1 MDPKKF
7 GAFVALC
14 RKEKNMTQLELAQ
27 ELKVTDKAVSR
38 WERGKG
44 FPDISLLVPLAEALD
59 ITVLELMNSEKREK
73 RMEDFSEENIK
84 DMVIHVAA
92 IEKKNQRDDR
102 LITWIPVPVA
112 LITAF
117 LTRFTGHGSLLAGL
131 LLGGLT
137 ALAVVGLVLF
147 VLDRKDNTSR
157 KAYGIL
163 MLLGT
168 GVTLVFLYLMGIST
182 LLLLGGLFLLL
193 CITTFVAFFFFLLTH

>member
-1 MDPKKF
+1 MDPEKF

-38 WERGKG
+38 WEWSKG

-59 ITVLELMNSEKREK
+59 ITVLELMNSERREK
-73 RMEDFSEENIK
+73 RMEDFSEESIK

-193 CITTFVAFFFFLLTH
+193 CITTFVAFS

>member
-1 MDPKKF
+1 MDPEKF

-14 RKEKNMTQLELAQ
+14 RKEKNVTQLELAQ

-59 ITVLELMNSEKREK
+59 ITVLELMNSERREK
-73 RMEDFSEENIK
+73 RMEDFSEESIK

-157 KAYGIL
+157 KAYGLL

-193 CITTFVAFFFFLLTH
+193 CITTFVAFS

>member
-1 MDPKKF
+1 MDPEKF

-44 FPDISLLVPLAEALD
+44 FPDISLLVPLAEDLD
-59 ITVLELMNSEKREK
+59 ITVLELMNSERREK
-73 RMEDFSEENIK
+73 RMEDFSEESIK

-147 VLDRKDNTSR
+147 ILDRKDNTSR

-193 CITTFVAFFFFLLTH
+193 CITTFVAFS

>member
-1 MDPKKF
+1 MDPEKF

-59 ITVLELMNSEKREK
+59 ITVLELMNSERREK
-73 RMEDFSEENIK
+73 RMEDFSEESIT

-92 IEKKNQRDDR
+92 IEKKNH
-102 LITWIPVPVA
+102 

-147 VLDRKDNTSR
+147 VLGRKDNTSR

-193 CITTFVAFFFFLLTH
+193 CITTFVAFS

>member
-1 MDPKKF
+1 MDPEKF

-168 GVTLVFLYLMGIST
+168 GVTLVFLYLIGIST

-193 CITTFVAFFFFLLTH
+193 CITTFVAFS

>member
-1 MDPKKF
+1 MDPEKF

-73 RMEDFSEENIK
+73 RMEDFSEESIK

-137 ALAVVGLVLF
+137 ALAVVGLFLF

-193 CITTFVAFFFFLLTH
+193 CITTFVAFS

>member
-1 MDPKKF
+1 MDPEKF

-59 ITVLELMNSEKREK
+59 ITVLELMNSERREK
-73 RMEDFSEENIK
+73 RMEDFSEESIK

-137 ALAVVGLVLF
+137 ALAVVGLFLF

-193 CITTFVAFFFFLLTH
+193 CITTFVAFS

>member
-1 MDPKKF
+1 MDPEKF

-59 ITVLELMNSEKREK
+59 ITVLELMNSERREK
-73 RMEDFSEENIK
+73 RMEDFSEESIK

-137 ALAVVGLVLF
+137 ALAVVGLILF

-168 GVTLVFLYLMGIST
+168 GVTLVFLYLVGIST

-193 CITTFVAFFFFLLTH
+193 CITTFVAFS

>member
-1 MDPKKF
+1 MDPEKF

-137 ALAVVGLVLF
+137 ALAVVGLFLF

-193 CITTFVAFFFFLLTH
+193 CITTFVAFS

>member
-1 MDPKKF
+1 MDPEKF

-59 ITVLELMNSEKREK
+59 ITVLELMNSERREK
-73 RMEDFSEENIK
+73 RMEDFSEESIK

-157 KAYGIL
+157 KAYGLL

-168 GVTLVFLYLMGIST
+168 GVTLVFLYLMCIST

-193 CITTFVAFFFFLLTH
+193 CITTFVAFS

>member
-1 MDPKKF
+1 MDPEKF

-73 RMEDFSEENIK
+73 RMEDFSEESIK

-193 CITTFVAFFFFLLTH
+193 CITTFVAFS

>member
-1 MDPKKF
+1 MDPEKF

-59 ITVLELMNSEKREK
+59 ITVLELMNSERREK

-137 ALAVVGLVLF
+137 ALAVVGLFLF

-193 CITTFVAFFFFLLTH
+193 CITTFVAFS

>member
-1 MDPKKF
+1 MDPEKF

-59 ITVLELMNSEKREK
+59 ITVLELMNSERREK

-147 VLDRKDNTSR
+147 VLGRKDNTSR

-193 CITTFVAFFFFLLTH
+193 CITTFVAFS

>member
-1 MDPKKF
+1 MDPEKF

-59 ITVLELMNSEKREK
+59 ITVLELMNSERREK
-73 RMEDFSEENIK
+73 RMEDFSEESIK

-102 LITWIPVPVA
+102 LITWSPVPVA

-193 CITTFVAFFFFLLTH
+193 CITTFVAFS

>member
-1 MDPKKF
+1 MDPEKF

-59 ITVLELMNSEKREK
+59 ITVLELMNSERREK

-193 CITTFVAFFFFLLTH
+193 CITTFVAFS

>member
-73 RMEDFSEENIK
+73 RMEDFSEESIK

-193 CITTFVAFFFFLLTH
+193 CITTFVAFS

>member
-1 MDPKKF
+1 MDPEKF

-14 RKEKNMTQLELAQ
+14 RKEKNMTQLELAK

-92 IEKKNQRDDR
+92 IEEKNQRDDR

-193 CITTFVAFFFFLLTH
+193 CITTFVAFS

>member
-1 MDPKKF
+1 MDPEKF

-117 LTRFTGHGSLLAGL
+117 LTRFTRHGSLLAGL

-137 ALAVVGLVLF
+137 SLAVVGLVLF

-168 GVTLVFLYLMGIST
+168 GVTLVFLYLMSIST

-193 CITTFVAFFFFLLTH
+193 CITTFVAFS

>member
-27 ELKVTDKAVSR
+27 ELKITDKAVSR

-92 IEKKNQRDDR
+92 IEEKNQRDDR

-193 CITTFVAFFFFLLTH
+193 CITTFVAFS

>member
-1 MDPKKF
+1 
-7 GAFVALC
+7 
-14 RKEKNMTQLELAQ
+14 
-27 ELKVTDKAVSR
+27 
-38 WERGKG
+38 
-44 FPDISLLVPLAEALD
+44 
-59 ITVLELMNSEKREK
+59 
-73 RMEDFSEENIK
+73 
-84 DMVIHVAA
+84 MVIHVAA

-193 CITTFVAFFFFLLTH
+193 CITTFVAFS

>member
-1 MDPKKF
+1 MDPEKF

-157 KAYGIL
+157 KSYGIL

-193 CITTFVAFFFFLLTH
+193 CITTFVAFS

>member
-1 MDPKKF
+1 MDPEKF

-92 IEKKNQRDDR
+92 IEEKNQRDDR

-117 LTRFTGHGSLLAGL
+117 LTRFMGHGSLLAGL

-157 KAYGIL
+157 KAYGLL

-193 CITTFVAFFFFLLTH
+193 CITTFVAFS

>member
-1 MDPKKF
+1 MDPEKF

-38 WERGKG
+38 WERRKG

-92 IEKKNQRDDR
+92 IEEKNQRDDR

-193 CITTFVAFFFFLLTH
+193 CITTFVAFS

>member
-1 MDPKKF
+1 MDPEKF

-14 RKEKNMTQLELAQ
+14 RKEKNMTQLDLAQ

-59 ITVLELMNSEKREK
+59 ITVLELMNSERREK
-73 RMEDFSEENIK
+73 RMEDFSEESIK

-193 CITTFVAFFFFLLTH
+193 CITTFVAFS

>member
-1 MDPKKF
+1 MDPEKF

-27 ELKVTDKAVSR
+27 ELKITDKAVSR

-59 ITVLELMNSEKREK
+59 ITVLELMNSERREK

-92 IEKKNQRDDR
+92 IEEKNQRDDR

-193 CITTFVAFFFFLLTH
+193 CITTFVAFS

>member
-1 MDPKKF
+1 MDPEKF

-147 VLDRKDNTSR
+147 ILDRKDNTSR

-193 CITTFVAFFFFLLTH
+193 CITTFVAFS

>member
-1 MDPKKF
+1 MDPEKF

-92 IEKKNQRDDR
+92 IEEKNQRDDR

-117 LTRFTGHGSLLAGL
+117 LTRFTGHGSLLAGR

-157 KAYGIL
+157 KAYGLL

-193 CITTFVAFFFFLLTH
+193 CITTFVAFS

>member
-1 MDPKKF
+1 MDPEKF

-59 ITVLELMNSEKREK
+59 ITVLELMNSERREK
-73 RMEDFSEENIK
+73 RMEDFSEESIK

-193 CITTFVAFFFFLLTH
+193 CITTFVAFS

>member
-1 MDPKKF
+1 MDPEKF

-59 ITVLELMNSEKREK
+59 ITVLELMNSERREK
-73 RMEDFSEENIK
+73 RMEDFSEESIK

-147 VLDRKDNTSR
+147 VLDTKDNTSR
-157 KAYGIL
+157 KAYGLL

-168 GVTLVFLYLMGIST
+168 GVTQVFLYLMGIST

-193 CITTFVAFFFFLLTH
+193 CITTFVAFS

>member
-1 MDPKKF
+1 MDPEKF

-59 ITVLELMNSEKREK
+59 ITVLELMNSERREK
-73 RMEDFSEENIK
+73 RMEDFSEESIK

-137 ALAVVGLVLF
+137 ALAVVGLVLL
-147 VLDRKDNTSR
+147 VLGRKDNTSR

-193 CITTFVAFFFFLLTH
+193 CITTFVAFS

>member
-1 MDPKKF
+1 MDPGKF

-193 CITTFVAFFFFLLTH
+193 CITTFVAFS

>member
-27 ELKVTDKAVSR
+27 ELKITDKAVSR

-59 ITVLELMNSEKREK
+59 ITVLELMNSERREK

-193 CITTFVAFFFFLLTH
+193 CITTFVAFS

>member
-1 MDPKKF
+1 MDPEKF

-27 ELKVTDKAVSR
+27 ELKVTDKAVSC

-59 ITVLELMNSEKREK
+59 ITVLELMNSERREK
-73 RMEDFSEENIK
+73 RMEDFSEESIK

-147 VLDRKDNTSR
+147 ILDRKDNTSR

-193 CITTFVAFFFFLLTH
+193 CITTFVAFS

>member
-1 MDPKKF
+1 MDPEKF
-7 GAFVALC
+7 SAFVALC

-193 CITTFVAFFFFLLTH
+193 CITTFVAFS

>member
-1 MDPKKF
+1 MDPEKF

-59 ITVLELMNSEKREK
+59 ITVLELMNSERREK

-157 KAYGIL
+157 KAYGLL

-193 CITTFVAFFFFLLTH
+193 CITTFVAFS

>member
-73 RMEDFSEENIK
+73 RMEDFSEENVK

-92 IEKKNQRDDR
+92 IEEKNQRDDR

-117 LTRFTGHGSLLAGL
+117 LTRFTGHGKSAGRTSFRRSHSPCCGGAGPFCPGTEKTIPAGKPMASLCSWAQ
-131 LLGGLT
+131 
-137 ALAVVGLVLF
+137 ALPWSSC
-147 VLDRKDNTSR
+147 T
-157 KAYGIL
+157 
-163 MLLGT
+163 
-168 GVTLVFLYLMGIST
+168 
-182 LLLLGGLFLLL
+182 
-193 CITTFVAFFFFLLTH
+193 

>member
-1 MDPKKF
+1 MDPEKF

-157 KAYGIL
+157 KAYGLL

-168 GVTLVFLYLMGIST
+168 GVTLVLLYVMGVSH

-193 CITTFVAFFFFLLTH
+193 CITTAVAFS

>member
-1 MDPKKF
+1 MDPEKF

-27 ELKVTDKAVSR
+27 KLKVTDKAVSR

-44 FPDISLLVPLAEALD
+44 FPDISLLVPLSEALD
-59 ITVLELMNSEKREK
+59 ITVLELMNSEKREE
-73 RMEDFSEENIK
+73 RMENFSEENIK
-84 DMVIHVAA
+84 DMVTSVAE
-92 IEKKNQRDDR
+92 IEKKNRREDH
-102 LITWIPVPVA
+102 LITWIAVPVA

-117 LTRFTGHGSLLAGL
+117 LTSFTGHGSLLAGL
-131 LLGGLT
+131 ILGGIA

-147 VLDRKDNTSR
+147 ILDRKEKDNTSR

-168 GVTLVFLYLMGIST
+168 GVTLILLYLMGISH

-193 CITTFVAFFFFLLTH
+193 CITTVVAFS

>member
-1 MDPKKF
+1 MTKWTRKKF

-92 IEKKNQRDDR
+92 IEEKNQRDDR

-157 KAYGIL
+157 KAYGLL

-193 CITTFVAFFFFLLTH
+193 CITTFVAFS

>member
-1 MDPKKF
+1 MDPEKF

-59 ITVLELMNSEKREK
+59 ITVLELMNSERREK
-73 RMEDFSEENIK
+73 RMEDFSEESIK

-137 ALAVVGLVLF
+137 ALAVVRLVLF
-147 VLDRKDNTSR
+147 VLGRKDNTSR

-193 CITTFVAFFFFLLTH
+193 CITTFVAFS